1 MLCLFP
7 SFPFILTTF
16 IFFIGKFHLNIN
28 IMLKLLVIGH
38 LGKDATVNNVN
49 GKNVINFTVA
59 HSEKFKDA
67 QGAQVDKTIWVE
79 CSYWTERTAIAPYLK
94 KGTQVYAEGIPDI
107 RNYTT
112 QDGRTGSSLILRVS
126 SVQLLGSKEGGV
138 DAQQSAGGYSATS
151 HPQTASAVNQQT
163 VSSPS
168 SAPVVEGAIADD
180 LPF

>member
-1 MLCLFP
+1 
-7 SFPFILTTF
+7 
-16 IFFIGKFHLNIN
+16 
-28 IMLKLLVIGH
+28 MLKLLVIGH

-59 HSEKFKDA
+59 HTEKFKDA

-94 KGTQVYAEGIPDI
+94 KGTQVYTEGTPDI

-126 SVQLLGSKEGGV
+126 SVQLLGSKEGGT
-138 DAQQSAGGYSATS
+138 DSTHATGGYSAT
-151 HPQTASAVNQQT
+151 PQAAVPTYQQP
-163 VSSPS
+163 VSSPTP
-168 SAPVVEGAIADD
+168 PVVAEGAIADD